1 MKGCDACGR
10 CANAA
15 VVADDG
21 GGWGRS
27 GDEFLA
33 RGDERVLN
41 REEAAVDD
49 DVDASADAFA
59 DEGDFTNRGD
69 AATTAVAD
77 DGDFANRGDAATA
90 AVADDGDFANR
101 GDAAAAAIADDGD
114 FANRGDDAAA
124 ADDATKGEVE
134 GSARDDDGTSWLA
147 CGGYPECAIKYAIE

>member
-21 GGWGRS
+21 GGWGRL

-77 DGDFANRGDAATA
+77 DGDFANRGD
-90 AVADDGDFANR
+90 
-101 GDAAAAAIADDGD
+101 DAAAAD
-114 FANRGDDAAA
+114 DDAAA